1 MSSTVRLVLKFA
13 TRHKSL
19 LYCIS
24 SFCLQR
30 TKDTDTKCAII
41 IVETSKMREI
51 NVVSIEPESQST
63 ELQDAFGRLAEA
75 ALPDPFSSQVGS

>member
-1 MSSTVRLVLKFA
+1 MSNTVRLVLKFA
-13 TRHKSL
+13 TQPKFVVLHFK
-19 LYCIS
+19 
-24 SFCLQR
+24 FCLQR
-30 TKDTDTKCAII
+30 TKDTDRKCAML

-75 ALPDPFSSQVGS
+75 ALPDPFSSQVGT

>member
-1 MSSTVRLVLKFA
+1 ML
-13 TRHKSL
+13 
-19 LYCIS
+19 
-24 SFCLQR
+24 
-30 TKDTDTKCAII
+30 

-75 ALPDPFSSQVGS
+75 ALPDPFSSQVGT

>member
-1 MSSTVRLVLKFA
+1 ML
-13 TRHKSL
+13 
-19 LYCIS
+19 
-24 SFCLQR
+24 
-30 TKDTDTKCAII
+30 

-75 ALPDPFSSQVGS
+75 ALPVPLTSQVGS